1 MMDWPIDIIEKIAKR
16 KAILFLGSGV
26 SANSL
31 SKDGTKRPPTWE
43 GFLKKIKLE
52 LKEPDII
59 KYTDK
64 LLKEK
69 DYLTACE
76 ILFDSVGKDRFE
88 KIARDEFL
96 TPQYKPHKIHE
107 NILKLDTRIVITPN
121 VDKIYEV
128 YAQSETC
135 GTILVKKYYDSDL
148 ANKIKSDE
156 RIILKIHGS
165 LDESSK
171 MIFTRSQYTSARY
184 EQAAFYK
191 LLEALA
197 ITYTFVFIGCG
208 FSDPDIQLILE
219 NYSFNFPKSPCH
231 YFITPDNEVNAEHK
245 KIIKSIRNLN
255 ILTYDSSFAHK
266 ELHQALENLVSLV
279 EDERTIIAKNFD
291 W

>member
-1 MMDWPIDIIEKIAKR
+1 MDWPIEIIEKIAKR

-43 GFLKKIKLE
+43 EFLRKIQKE
-52 LKEPDII
+52 LKIVDI
-59 KYTDK
+59 KAYTDK
-64 LLKEK
+64 LLLEK

-76 ILFDSVGKDRFE
+76 VLFDTVGKDRFE

-96 TPQYKPHKIHE
+96 TPQYKSHKIHE

-135 GTILVKKYYDSDL
+135 GTILVKKYYDNDL
-148 ANKIKSDE
+148 ANIIKTDE

-208 FSDPDIQLILE
+208 FNDPDIQLILE
-219 NYSFNFPKSPCH
+219 NYSFGFPGSPCH
-231 YFITPDNEVNAEHK
+231 YFITSENEVNAEYK
-245 KIIKSIRNLN
+245 KIIKSNRNLN
-255 ILTYDSSFAHK
+255 ILTYDPSSGHK
-266 ELHQALENLVSLV
+266 ELHLALENLVNLV
-279 EDERTIIAKNFD
+279 DDERTIIAKNFD